1 MGYARHVDAEGS
13 ITKRLLIQHIQGRSS
28 IQPLLPYHDSILFLA
43 FSSAFWSHVVAAAG
57 SDDKSQRWHRQGA
70 SSDGASLIEP
80 RRLMPPPP

>member
-13 ITKRLLIQHIQGRSS
+13 ITKRLLIQRIQGRSS

-43 FSSAFWSHVVAAAG
+43 FSSAFWSHVVAG
-57 SDDKSQRWHRQGA
+57 DDKSQRWHRQGA